1 MKNLKQTFT
10 ILLMLLL
17 SIETAY
23 SEENKTDQ
31 NNEGLTIEDVTKIQQ
46 VTGLALSEDGNHI
59 AYTMTKPKNPM
70 EKNESSEIHL
80 YLYEK
85 ESDRH
90 IPYYTEGNVSNIQ
103 FRPGHKTI
111 TFTTQKEG
119 EKTNGIYE
127 MPINGGSPVKI
138 FSYHTSIINYEW
150 SSDGEELVFT
160 AKEPK
165 EEEKTEL
172 PFQPEIY
179 EEGLTDRKAYIVNPE
194 KDKSSPKPLKV
205 DGTVYTVRWS
215 PDDRKIALAVAPT
228 PLVDDYYM
236 KQEVKIVNAETQEII
251 GGEIK
256 HEGKLSD
263 IQWSPDG
270 SQLALLAG
278 NDIHDVIAGRIMVVS
293 AKGGTPKNIY
303 PDFKGKFEQ
312 INWTSPGTIHFIA
325 SESAERGF
333 GTISPDG
340 TDFSYK
346 LKPGGPAYGNFAFSD
361 KNKIAFVASTPEHP
375 NEVYYFNGND
385 KAKRVSNVN
394 PWLKNKKM
402 GEQEVVTYEASDG
415 WKIEGILI
423 KPVDYQEGSKVP
435 LIVRVHGGPEAHYS
449 NGWLTSYSSPG
460 QVGAAKGYAVFYPNY
475 RGSTGRGIEFLK
487 SSQGDAGGKEFD
499 DIVDGVDY
507 LIEEGIADPE
517 KVGVTG
523 GSYGG
528 YATGWM
534 ATKYSERFA
543 AGVMNFGISNNIS
556 SWGTGDIPQELYL
569 VHQKEWFWED
579 NNWQKYL
586 ERSPIYHVD
595 KAQTPLLIT
604 HGKADTR
611 VHPGQSLELYR
622 HIKVRKPE
630 VPLRLVEYPGA
641 GHGYRRATVR
651 YDYSLRMFRWFD
663 IYLKGDKTF
672 PEMSIDKEIPKD

>member
-1 MKNLKQTFT
+1 MKTLKQTC
-10 ILLMLLL
+10 IALLMLLF
-17 SIETAY
+17 SIETGFSGGNQAD
-23 SEENKTDQ
+23 KT
-31 NNEGLTIEDVTKIQQ
+31 NEGLTIEDVTKIQQ
-46 VTGLALSEDGNHI
+46 VTGVTLSEDGNCI
-59 AYTMTKPKNPM
+59 AYTVTKPKDPLK
-70 EKNESSEIHL
+70 KNESSENHL
-80 YLYEK
+80 YIYEK
-85 ESDRH
+85 ETDRH
-90 IPYYTEGNVSNIQ
+90 IPYYTEGSVSSIK
-103 FRPGHKTI
+103 FRPRHGTI
-111 TFTTQKEG
+111 TFTTRKDG
-119 EKTNGIYE
+119 EKTNAIYE
-127 MPINGGSPVKI
+127 MSVNGGSPVKL
-138 FSYHTSIINYEW
+138 FSFHTSIRNYEW
-150 SSDGEELVFT
+150 SSDGEKLVFT
-160 AKEPK
+160 ATEPGG
-165 EEEKTEL
+165 EEKSEL

-179 EEGLTDRKAYIVNPE
+179 EEGLKNIKAYIVSPGE
-194 KDKSSPKPLKV
+194 DKKSPKPLKV
-205 DGTVYTVRWS
+205 DGTVYTIRWS
-215 PDDRKIALAVAPT
+215 PDDRKIAVAVAPT

-236 KQEVKIVNAETQEII
+236 KQEVKVINAETREVI

-263 IQWSPDG
+263 IQWNPEG

-312 INWTSPGTIHFIA
+312 IKWTSPGTIHFIA
-325 SESAERGF
+325 SESTERGF

-340 TDFSYK
+340 SDFSYK
-346 LKPGGPAYGNFAFSD
+346 LKPGGPVYGSFAFA
-361 KNKIAFVASTPEHP
+361 NNNNIAFIANTPDHP
-375 NEVYYFNGND
+375 NEVYFFNGKD
-385 KAKRVSNVN
+385 KAKRVTDLNT
-394 PWLKNKKM
+394 WLKNKKM
-402 GEQEVVTYEASDG
+402 GEQKVVSYEARDG
-415 WKIEGILI
+415 RKIEGILI

-435 LIVRVHGGPEAHYS
+435 LIVRVHGGPESHYS

-507 LIEEGIADPE
+507 LIEEGIADSE

-534 ATKYSERFA
+534 VTKYSDRFA

-556 SWGTGDIPQELYL
+556 SWGTSDIPQELYL
-569 VHQKEWFWED
+569 VHQKEWFWEN

-586 ERSPIYHVD
+586 ERSPIYHVG

-611 VHPGQSLELYR
+611 VYPGQSLELYR
-622 HIKVRKPE
+622 HMKVRKPD
-630 VPLRLVEYPGA
+630 VPLRLVKYPGA

-663 IYLKGDKTF
+663 IYLKGDKNF
-672 PEMSIDKEIPKD
+672 PEMSIDQEIPEE